1 MSNFPLSLPSMAL
14 FFQTFLQGWDAEIGK
29 EGTIYSQGQ
38 GWFKGQRS
46 EVETGM
52 CIWDKCAR
60 RGAGRVC
67 SHLERSNQNKKL
79 KSRTSIDMGQPV
91 IL

>member
-1 MSNFPLSLPSMAL
+1 MDL

-29 EGTIYSQGQ
+29 EGTNYSQGQ

-52 CIWDKCAR
+52 CIWDKYAR
-60 RGAGRVC
+60 RGAGRVLTA
-67 SHLERSNQNKKL
+67 HIWKDQTRIRS
-79 KSRTSIDMGQPV
+79 
-91 IL
+91 